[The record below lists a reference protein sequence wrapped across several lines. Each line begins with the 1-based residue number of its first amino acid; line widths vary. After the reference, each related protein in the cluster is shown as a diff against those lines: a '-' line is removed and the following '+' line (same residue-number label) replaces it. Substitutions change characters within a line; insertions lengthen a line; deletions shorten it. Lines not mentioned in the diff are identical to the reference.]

1 MSDKRNREIREL
13 MAETGMCYTRAA
25 REVARRRQAGRTLKD
40 AFPDQMAQL
49 RLPFSEA
56 LQGQIAQ
63 LHTPAIKGLQEQIAQ
78 LHTPAIKGLQ
88 EQIAQLHTP
97 AIKGLQEQIAQL
109 HTPAIKGL
117 QEQIAQLHT
126 PAIKGLQEQIAQ
138 LRLPVSTAFQDQMA
152 LLAEQ
157 LATNAQQV
165 RRNLA
170 SAGGVGE
177 IERRYK
183 AVRWFRALGHSIDD
197 RPSELDDAETG
208 RPRWR
213 CQRCGSDLQ
222 LDGSAGWASST
233 GTGRCPH
240 EGASW

>member
-1 MSDKRNREIREL
+1 MSDKRKREIREL
-13 MAETGMCYTRAA
+13 MAETGLCYTRAA
-25 REVARRRQAGRTLKD
+25 REVARRRRTGRTLKD

-49 RLPFSEA
+49 RRPFSEA
-56 LQGQIAQ
+56 FQEQMAQ
-63 LHTPAIKGLQEQIAQ
+63 LHVPAIKGLQ
-78 LHTPAIKGLQ
+78 G
-88 EQIAQLHTP
+88 
-97 AIKGLQEQIAQL
+97 
-109 HTPAIKGL
+109 
-117 QEQIAQLHT
+117 
-126 PAIKGLQEQIAQ
+126 
-138 LRLPVSTAFQDQMA
+138 QMA
-152 LLAEQ
+152 QLAEQ
-157 LATNAQQV
+157 LAADAQQV
-165 RRNLA
+165 RRNPA
-170 SAGGVGE
+170 SAGGVDE

-197 RPSELDDAETG
+197 RPSELDTDTG